1 MCAPA
6 VRPRQPPL
14 SKAAKVGEFAAK
26 EKAQRRDAHRRVFS
40 NEKPPSS
47 RVSRRLAR
55 LPSIVVERVV
65 TGFIAE
71 WRGGEVGRAKDGS
84 AHALDVAACPG
95 PQRPEPSVAAGF

>member
-26 EKAQRRDAHRRVFS
+26 EKAQRHDAHRRVFS

-55 LPSIVVERVV
+55 LPSIVVERAV
-65 TGFIAE
+65 TGFDAE
-71 WRGGEVGRAKDGS
+71 WRGGEVGRAKMGFS
-84 AHALDVAACPG
+84 AAA
-95 PQRPEPSVAAGF
+95 